1 MGIECQDAVFLGGE
15 LLPSGGGRREVDALP
30 GALPEFPASHTDEP
44 FVLTTLQL
52 DEFRWRGFGEVD
64 ARLLGVAIT
73 DLEDAASATVDAILI
88 VALAD
93 IAPIKDGDGAVWS
106 LTKLDAAEP
115 LVVRL
120 QDVGLVLHDERAALA
135 LDAFDVHATSVQIE
149 RHELVA
155 ILRRPVVALVDH
167 HADVRMPAAE
177 TVRAAATAVGV
188 VPLLA
193 GVPVIV
199 VGLLV
204 NEFVDIRIRILAMHA
219 LEVRAMDALP
229 AVADDRV
236 DEEQLMVLGPIG
248 TPRVGGAVAIGLEDL
263 GDGVIA
269 PKTAGGGLALFLRHA
284 RDIDPRGA
292 RDADAAVEP
301 AIRTPLESV
310 SEGVAAGGG
319 GTETVEHDLGGTG
332 GLVAV
337 HGDEEEIGRAQRIHA
352 AEAALDAGE
361 HLDLVREDG
370 PLIEFAVMVSI
381 LEDDDPVAQAEVE
394 ALLAVRVGIVLGNP
408 EAAAFIPAHRD
419 RLTDVR
425 LGGEERGLETRR
437 EV

>member
-1 MGIECQDAVFLGGE
+1 M
-15 LLPSGGGRREVDALP
+15 
-30 GALPEFPASHTDEP
+30 
-44 FVLTTLQL
+44 
-52 DEFRWRGFGEVD
+52 
-64 ARLLGVAIT
+64 
-73 DLEDAASATVDAILI
+73 
-88 VALAD
+88 
-93 IAPIKDGDGAVWS
+93 
-106 LTKLDAAEP
+106 
-115 LVVRL
+115 
-120 QDVGLVLHDERAALA
+120 LHDERAALA
-135 LDAFDVHATSVQIE
+135 LDAFDVHASSVQVQ

-155 ILRRPVVALVDH
+155 VLRRPIVSLVDH
-167 HADVRMPAAE
+167 HTDMRVSAAE

-199 VGLLV
+199 VRLLV
-204 NEFVDIRIRILAMHA
+204 DEFVDERVRVLAMHA
-219 LEVRAMDALP
+219 LEVRAVDALP
-229 AVADDRV
+229 AVTDHGV

-248 TPRVGGAVAIGLEDL
+248 APRIGGAVAVRLEDL
-263 GDGVIA
+263 RHRVIA
-269 PKTAGGGLALFLRHA
+269 PEAAGGGLALFLGHA

-292 RDADAAVEP
+292 RDADAAIEP
-301 AIRTPLESV
+301 AIGTPLEPIGESMPT
-310 SEGVAAGGG
+310 GGG
-319 GTETVEHDLGGTG
+319 GAEAIEDDLGGAG
-332 GLVAV
+332 GLIAV
-337 HGDEEEIGRAQRIHA
+337 HGDEEEIRRAQRIHA

-370 PLIEFAVMVSI
+370 PLIEFAVMVGI